1 MRLSEEQKSFLAGKA
16 GAGTK
21 KAMEIL
27 GALGKIYGARDMVP
41 IVSAHISGVSYN
53 NIGDPGLGFLRDW
66 ADMGNRARVPA
77 FMNPAGVDRKLW
89 KKLGISQQFAT
100 KQLEIIQHLTRLGIQ
115 PLLTCTPY
123 HLGMAPEMGQ
133 HIAWSESSAIAYA
146 NSVLGARTNREGG
159 PSALAAALAGY
170 TPRFGLHLDAE
181 RRATHHIRISCRV
194 ENQADFGA
202 LGYLIG
208 KKIAGGIP
216 FFEGLSMPDNVSKAT
231 TYLKALGAAMA
242 ATGAVALFHIA
253 GVTPEANALGQRL
266 IRKDAVEIRIDN
278 LSEAYAALK
287 RDAGVVDMV
296 AIGCPHASIEEL
308 NEIARLLNGKKP
320 KARLWVTTSS
330 KTREAAMNEGI
341 AQIIDRAGGTIV
353 ADTCIVVAPL
363 AELGIKRI
371 ATNSGKAASYLPSHQ
386 NAYTYFGTTE
396 QCIQAAIEGKWTI

>member
-1 MRLSEEQKSFLAGKA
+1 
-16 GAGTK
+16 
-21 KAMEIL
+21 
-27 GALGKIYGARDMVP
+27 
-41 IVSAHISGVSYN
+41 
-53 NIGDPGLGFLRDW
+53 
-66 ADMGNRARVPA
+66 
-77 FMNPAGVDRKLW
+77 
-89 KKLGISQQFAT
+89 
-100 KQLEIIQHLTRLGIQ
+100 
-115 PLLTCTPY
+115 
-123 HLGMAPEMGQ
+123 
-133 HIAWSESSAIAYA
+133 
-146 NSVLGARTNREGG
+146 
-159 PSALAAALAGY
+159 
-170 TPRFGLHLDAE
+170 
-181 RRATHHIRISCRV
+181 
-194 ENQADFGA
+194 
-202 LGYLIG
+202 
-208 KKIAGGIP
+208 
-216 FFEGLSMPDNVSKAT
+216 MPDNVSKAT

-308 NEIARLLNGKKP
+308 NEIALLLNGKKL